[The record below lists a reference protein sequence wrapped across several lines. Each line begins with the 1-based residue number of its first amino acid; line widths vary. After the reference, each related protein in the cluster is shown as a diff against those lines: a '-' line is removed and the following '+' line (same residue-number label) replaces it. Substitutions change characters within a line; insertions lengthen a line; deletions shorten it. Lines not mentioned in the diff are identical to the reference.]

1 MQAGGAERVLTLL
14 VTGLARRGH
23 EIAVIAPHGPRDAD
37 LVSIPHMRLTLH
49 DRGRTPAGIARAVV
63 ELTRAIYRLRPD
75 LVHSQNPRAAA
86 TVGIAARLLP
96 SRHRPPMLAT
106 FHGVLPSEYAHA
118 ARLIRASDHVVCV
131 SNDLSDAMIGAG
143 LPAGRTSVIHN
154 AVELPGPPA
163 ESQREALAC
172 EFGLDGVPVA
182 VIVARIVPQKAHERF
197 IRAVAVAVER
207 VPSARFLVIGDGP
220 LRSQAE
226 AAARSAGVAEN
237 IVFTGERSDARALI
251 AIADLLVFSSD
262 WEGLS
267 IAALEAMASGTAVLS
282 TDVQGMRELLSGG
295 AGELVSLDDG
305 TVLGERLADLLLEDS
320 RRNAMGAAGIA
331 LIKAHFSAE
340 AMIDAYER
348 CYEQLIA
355 GRVSGRRRSCS
366 SWPSKSLG
374 RRSA

>member
-1 MQAGGAERVLTLL
+1 
-14 VTGLARRGH
+14 
-23 EIAVIAPHGPRDAD
+23 
-37 LVSIPHMRLTLH
+37 
-49 DRGRTPAGIARAVV
+49 
-63 ELTRAIYRLRPD
+63 
-75 LVHSQNPRAAA
+75 
-86 TVGIAARLLP
+86 
-96 SRHRPPMLAT
+96 
-106 FHGVLPSEYAHA
+106 
-118 ARLIRASDHVVCV
+118 
-131 SNDLSDAMIGAG
+131 MIGAG
-143 LPAGRTSVIHN
+143 LPAGRASVIHN
-154 AVELPGPPA
+154 AVELSRPPA
-163 ESQREALAC
+163 ESQREAL
-172 EFGLDGVPVA
+172 ERELGLDGVPVA

-237 IVFTGERSDARALI
+237 VVFTGERSDARALI

-320 RRNAMGAAGIA
+320 RRSAMGAAGMA
-331 LIKAHFSAE
+331 LIEAHFSPK

-348 CYEQLIA
+348 CYEQLMA
-355 GRVSGRRRSCS
+355 G
-366 SWPSKSLG
+366 
-374 RRSA
+374 